1 MIANVGK
8 VEGQKYNQSMVF
20 TLNLLEVYDFIISVL
35 VKKIGCPE

>member
-1 MIANVGK
+1 MIAKVGK
-8 VEGQKYNQSMVF
+8 VEGQKYNQSMVL

>member
-1 MIANVGK
+1 MIAKVGK